1 MVFPATQGSVVC
13 GEELRVEGLDVA
25 YYCHPDEFW
34 SRFRKRMS
42 EVDGGKRH

>member
-1 MVFPATQGSVVC
+1 MVFPVTQGSVVC

-25 YYCHPDEFW
+25 YYYEFW

-42 EVDGGKRH
+42 EVDATLA